1 MSRSDSDATQ
11 TPERKSSSSALL
23 DAFRTLTSSRLQ
35 NASPT
40 SASSVA
46 TLAHSPGEM
55 SSIENLRPKKRQSQT
70 SDANEAH
77 SRQEEESTN
86 LAEDI
91 DISIGK
97 VLGGPPRLH
106 RLLHHLGPDQP
117 EQTRVGSAKEIT
129 LILREYPIQNVLSIW
144 DSGKD
149 LIEEGKSGKESQ
161 AGYDLLEACLN
172 RSDLTGYE
180 RWHFYS
186 SISTPLTAANLDR
199 CLHILESL
207 TEQGRNIEGVE
218 NLLPSQLALMLKSSF
233 EKSLA
238 EREERKL
245 SKKSQALKDGK
256 RAPITQVPLI
266 EEKTLYSLVRY
277 VMEITKY
284 NAKSFLDD
292 DVSALLT
299 TLLNIC
305 KRTRTKTDITH
316 SLELMT
322 VLMTRFYVSIP
333 VLSSCLEV
341 LCDIIH
347 QLAELRDAAYSVI
360 RSVLRSHLGHA
371 VTAALL
377 ALIQQSPQSNVGITS
392 LRGAIFVLHRA
403 ILSESESAF
412 PAVPLASVLR
422 SLRSCLAFQ
431 KSSKVDR
438 LEADVL
444 TFAID
449 LINHPT
455 ILDVLV
461 EEQDL
466 NDLLSVVEACLSNH
480 SSRLRAKTR
489 GTASSERY
497 SSPHSSVTA
506 DLGKLDDPLSG
517 TSNPYERAVAS
528 LLMLSAHV
536 DAPIESNIVDVF
548 LRSDCAHFSAEAS
561 RFIADYFSDET
572 LLSPSR
578 ENWFNDTK
586 KLVEIILKDRSVPN
600 DVRLRTVRTLGKA
613 YSTIEAVAAS
623 ETTSQFARLVIENII
638 EESDL
643 VVQEALLDI
652 TISVAERATDVIFQ
666 TILQILEA
674 SIIPQRSSS
683 YIPPLPGSPAFTS
696 GPQFPNP
703 LGKTNT
709 ECVVRMFLL
718 HLNRLAGRAKGLYAL
733 LLRIARHAD
742 CEPDARLAALK
753 LLFRIRSDASHHIVV
768 NTSAESEHLA
778 VSLCRTVDTVATLK
792 SSDEEA
798 TQRASQILEEIGHA
812 AMPRRASGIGTSSKS
827 KLARRSSVASAVHA
841 LRPAWTYLGPEG
853 LPQEPPAEPSPILF
867 SSLSRENGF
876 DADYCEVLEIG
887 RLMELV
893 ISTLQQG
900 ADWEV
905 YSYVIVHVG
914 AQLTNRP
921 LFRET
926 LPQIKHLR
934 NVICEQV
941 RNQTF
946 HEPPS
951 YTGLKKSDVAI
962 CIFHILTM
970 LISYHD
976 NFSKNEQ
983 DEIVKMFIL
992 GIGARERTARDC
1004 IHALSVCCH
1013 EMPGSVVKSMDQIL
1027 HKMTQI
1033 ITQSNIAVHVLEF
1046 LAAVARLPDLFRNF
1060 RDEDYKMVLGI
1071 CFRYLQSVR
1080 DQRER
1085 TTTPQTPVRVSQVS
1099 TLRHSGASRDFATIS
1114 EHDDHHKNSSDDLP
1128 QYVHA
1133 LAFHVITFWF
1143 MSMKIQDR
1151 PKHVPY
1157 IMANLSYTNQWG
1169 KTTVEEQGEVTMDM
1183 IERVAYSDRDET
1195 APDLGFAK
1203 ESDGQISKRT
1213 WLIGNSLL
1221 TIDTAG
1227 RSGLSQIT
1235 RRRPSYTR
1243 YSLYKPHL
1251 IDPPQHQVPLA
1262 LGVRAEIYHTSD
1274 FVGIYPE
1281 DVMQEFYAPISMLSH
1296 GSTAGQPILL
1306 QDEEYI
1312 NRALSTFDRIPALDS
1327 HKIGVIYM
1335 DVGQTAER
1343 DILANTGGAAD
1354 YNAFLNGL
1362 GTLTRLRGSTLNMHG
1377 LDRSTDTDGIYTYC
1391 WRDRVTEIIYH
1402 VTTLMPNYPLDDP
1415 RHYQK
1420 KMHVGND
1427 FVNIIWNASGRRF
1440 HPESTI
1446 PSQLTTVYIVI
1457 TPEAHTSFRHSVHFS
1472 NADHL
1477 DPDIS
1482 VSLSYKVQV
1491 LTKSGFPATS
1501 PATET
1506 KIVSGAALPSFI
1518 RLLALNASVL
1528 SSVWTTRDPS
1538 GNNTDTYVSSW
1549 RARLRVIKQLRERVI
1564 GEREE
1569 VVTERRRSVVEG
1581 GGNWRSSVS
1590 GAFGRPGE
1598 GAEREWG
1605 TG

>member
-77 SRQEEESTN
+77 YKQEEESSTT
-86 LAEDI
+86 LTEGI
-91 DISIGK
+91 DISVGK
-97 VLGGPPRLH
+97 VLGGPPRLY
-106 RLLHHLGPDQP
+106 RLLHHLDPSQP
-117 EQTRVGSAKEIT
+117 EQTRVESAKEIT
-129 LILREYPIQNVLSIW
+129 LILREYPIQNVLTIW
-144 DSGKD
+144 ERGKD

-161 AGYDLLEACLN
+161 AGYNLLEACLN

-186 SISTPLTAANLDR
+186 SISTPLNAANLDR
-199 CLHILESL
+199 RLDVLEYL
-207 TEQGRNIEGVE
+207 TEQGRNIEGIE
-218 NLLPSQLALMLKSSF
+218 NLLPSQLASMLKSSF

-266 EEKTLYSLVRY
+266 EEKTLYSLLGY

-292 DVSALLT
+292 DVRALLMA
-299 TLLNIC
+299 LLNIC

-316 SLELMT
+316 SLELMA

-347 QLAELRDAAYSVI
+347 QLAELRDAAYSVV

-371 VTAALL
+371 VTATLL
-377 ALIQQSPQSNVGITS
+377 ELIKQSPQSTVGITS
-392 LRGAIFVLHRA
+392 LRGAVFVLHRA
-403 ILSESESAF
+403 ILSESESTF
-412 PAVPLASVLR
+412 PAVPLASLLR

-449 LINHPT
+449 LIDHPAVLD
-455 ILDVLV
+455 ILVK
-461 EEQDL
+461 EQDL
-466 NDLLSVVEACLSNH
+466 NDLLSVVETCLSNH
-480 SSRLRAKTR
+480 TSRLRAKVR
-489 GTASSERY
+489 GTAFSERH
-497 SSPHSSVTA
+497 SSPHSFVTA
-506 DLGKLDDPLSG
+506 DPGKFDDLLLG
-517 TSNPYERAVAS
+517 TSNPYERAMTS
-528 LLMLSAHV
+528 LRTLSAHV
-536 DAPIESNIVDVF
+536 DVPKESNIIDVF

-578 ENWFNDTK
+578 ENWFNDAR
-586 KLVEIILKDRSVPN
+586 KLVDILLKDRSVPAE
-600 DVRLRTVRTLGKA
+600 VRLRTVRTLGRA

-623 ETTSQFARLVIENII
+623 EETSQFARLVIENVV

-643 VVQEALLDI
+643 MVQEALLDI
-652 TISVAERATDVIFQ
+652 TISVAERATDGIFQ

-683 YIPPLPGSPAFTS
+683 YIRPLPGSSPFAS
-696 GPQFPNP
+696 EPRFPNP
-703 LGKTNT
+703 LSKINT
-709 ECVVRMFLL
+709 EYVVRMFLL
-718 HLNRLAGRAKGLYAL
+718 HLNRSAGRAKNLYEL
-733 LLRIARHAD
+733 LLRIAWHAD

-753 LLFRIRSDASHHIVV
+753 LLFRIRSDASYHIVV
-768 NTSAESEHLA
+768 NASAESEDLA
-778 VSLCRTVDTVATLK
+778 ASLCRTIDTAAIMK
-792 SSDEEA
+792 PSDEEM
-798 TQRASQILEEIGHA
+798 TQRASQILEEVGHA
-812 AMPRRASGIGTSSKS
+812 AMHRRVSGIASSSKS
-827 KLARRSSVASAVHA
+827 KLARRSSAGSAIHA
-841 LRPAWTYLGPEG
+841 LRPTWMYPGPSG
-853 LPQEPPAEPSPILF
+853 LPQEPPTEPSPVLL
-867 SSLSRENGF
+867 SSPSQENGF

-905 YSYVIVHVG
+905 YSYIVVHVG

-921 LFRET
+921 LFQET

-946 HEPPS
+946 NEPPS

-962 CIFHILTM
+962 CVFHILTM
-970 LISYHD
+970 LISYHN
-976 NFSKNEQ
+976 NFGKNEQ

-992 GIGARERTARDC
+992 GIGARERTARNC

-1027 HKMTQI
+1027 HRMTQI

-1046 LAAVARLPDLFRNF
+1046 LAGVARLPDLFRNF

-1085 TTTPQTPVRVSQVS
+1085 TTTPQTPVRMSQAS
-1099 TLRHSGASRDFATIS
+1099 TLRHSGASRDFATIA
-1114 EHDDHHKNSSDDLP
+1114 ENDDQLKNSSNDLP

-1157 IMANLSYTNQWG
+1157 IMANLSYTDQWG
-1169 KTTVEEQGEVTMDM
+1169 KTTMEEQGEVTMDM
-1183 IERVAYSDRDET
+1183 IERIAYSDRDET
-1195 APDLGFAK
+1195 APDFGFAK
-1203 ESDGQISKRT
+1203 ESDGQTSKRT
-1213 WLIGNSLL
+1213 WLVGNSLL

-1243 YSLYKPHL
+1243 YSLYKPLL

-1262 LGVRAEIYHTSD
+1262 LGVRAAIYHTSD
-1274 FVGIYPE
+1274 FIGIYPE
-1281 DVMQEFYAPISMLSH
+1281 DVMQEFHAPISMPFH

-1306 QDEEYI
+1306 QDEEHI

-1327 HKIGVIYM
+1327 HKIGVIYI
-1335 DVGQTAER
+1335 DADQIAES
-1343 DILANTGGAAD
+1343 DILANTGGTAD

-1362 GTLTRLRGSTLNMHG
+1362 GTLTRLRGSMMNMHG

-1402 VTTLMPNYPLDDP
+1402 ITTLMPNYPLDDP

-1427 FVNIIWNASGRRF
+1427 FVNIIWNASDRLF

-1457 TPEAHTSFRHSVHFS
+1457 TPEAHSPFRQSVPLS
-1472 NADHL
+1472 NADPL
-1477 DPDIS
+1477 NPDS
-1482 VSLSYKVQV
+1482 GACVSYKVQV

-1501 PATET
+1501 PATDI
-1506 KIVSGAALPSFI
+1506 KIVSGAALPSFV

-1528 SSVWTTRDPS
+1528 SNVWTTRDPS

-1549 RARLRVIKQLRERVI
+1549 RARLRVIKQLRDRVT

-1569 VVTERRRSVVEG
+1569 VIGERRRSVVDG
-1581 GGNWRSSVS
+1581 GGNWRSSIS
-1590 GAFGRPGE
+1590 TAFGRSAE
-1598 GAEREWG
+1598 AVERE
-1605 TG
+1605 